1 MAERH
6 VLEHDI
12 PPFATGD
19 GNRPPDQHHELEHP
33 AKCCGSGFAKSSP
46 VRADPILA
54 NDNMMIPPSER
65 IGFDRAADGNRFTV
79 SESGIVVVPKSYCFD
94 AHR

>member
-1 MAERH
+1 M
-6 VLEHDI
+6 
-12 PPFATGD
+12 
-19 GNRPPDQHHELEHP
+19 
-33 AKCCGSGFAKSSP
+33 
-46 VRADPILA
+46 IL
-54 NDNMMIPPSER
+54 PSER